1 MPSPS
6 RPHGAL
12 RPAAARINAAIRR
25 LMEEPDTPGR
35 AAEYQR
41 LLVDW
46 ESATRAKM
54 VKAA

>member
-6 RPHGAL
+6 PPHGRL
-12 RPAAARINAAIRR
+12 RPAAARINAAIRQ
-25 LMEEPDTPGR
+25 LMEGPDTPSR

-41 LLVDW
+41 LLVEW
-46 ESATRAKM
+46 ERATRANL

>member
-6 RPHGAL
+6 RPHGKL

-25 LMEEPDTPGR
+25 LMEEPVTPSR
-35 AAEYQR
+35 AAEYQQ
-41 LLVDW
+41 LLVEW
-46 ESATRAKM
+46 ERATRANL